1 MLNNI
6 LFPDVTQLMSH
17 QILLNLEDHYTLEDR
32 GRMPNILQQVFA
44 DISNTSCSADL
55 QSEINV
61 VGTEGHGSQQPDSGQ
76 HAAEGGNGFRCIQCG
91 KVYMRKG
98 TLTRHLKFECGKEP
112 QFQCPLCPLRT
123 KHKSSL
129 LTHIYC
135 KHRGWN
141 ITSEPQWAVQIQ
153 L

>member
-1 MLNNI
+1 MTI
-6 LFPDVTQLMSH
+6 LFPDTTQLMGP
-17 QILLNLEDHYTLEDR
+17 QRLLSFEDYCTSEGGSR
-32 GRMPNILQQVFA
+32 VPNIFQQVFT

-55 QSEINV
+55 QSEVHV
-61 VGTEGHGSQQPDSGQ
+61 VGTEEHGSQQTDNGH
-76 HAAEGGNGFRCIQCG
+76 HAAVAGSGFRCTQCG

-129 LTHIYC
+129 LTHMYC
-135 KHRGWN
+135 KHREWN
-141 ITSEPQWAVQIQ
+141 VTSEPQ
-153 L
+153 